1 MRWMDVYRVLLGTY
15 GPRGWWP
22 LVSRAGK
29 DGRDDRGCLP
39 GFGPPRDRAGMFEV
53 AVGAV
58 LTQGTAWL
66 NAERAVLGLSTF
78 GALSP
83 EGILATPRD
92 VLAGILRPAG
102 YFNVKARKLE
112 VLARFF
118 GALPRDGSGYSAPSR
133 DSLLSLWGIGP
144 ETADSILLYA
154 FGVPTFVVDEYTR
167 RIAGRLGFDHADSPY
182 DDFKSR
188 LERRTP
194 RRWTVFA
201 EFHALLVEHAKT
213 RCRMNPI
220 CAECPLR
227 SGCEY
232 GMYDKS
238 QQ

>member
-1 MRWMDVYRVLLGTY
+1 MRWMDVYRILLGTY
-15 GPRGWWP
+15 GSRGWWP

-29 DGRDDRGCLP
+29 EGRDDRGYLP
-39 GFGPPRDRAGMFEV
+39 GGGPPRDRAGMFEV
-53 AVGAV
+53 AAGAV

-66 NAERAVLGLSTF
+66 NAERAVLGLSRS

-92 VLAGILRPAG
+92 ILAGILRPSG
-102 YFNVKARKLE
+102 YFNAKARKLE
-112 VLARFF
+112 ELARFF
-118 GALPRDGSGYSAPSR
+118 RALPPEGSGYSAPSR

-154 FGVPTFVVDEYTR
+154 FGISTFVVDEYTR
-167 RIAGRLGFDHADSPY
+167 RVAGRLGFERADSSY

-188 LERRTP
+188 LEIETP
-194 RRWTVFA
+194 RKWIVYS

-213 RCRMNPI
+213 RCKKNPI

-227 SGCEY
+227 SDCEY

-238 QQ
+238 QY